1 MTDTLTIDLKK
12 LRLNY
17 LSENFGEFAAG
28 CDKEKQTAKTVIEK
42 MVSLELVEK
51 DRRSTDRRLKAAK
64 LGKLKQLHHF
74 DWAWPKS
81 IDRAKIESLLEAN
94 FITSSRNVLI
104 AGAQGLGKS
113 MIAKN
118 IGYHA
123 VMKGYNVLFTTA
135 SELVMTLQAKESPA
149 ELNKAL
155 KRYCAPDL
163 LIIDELGYLSYDCAA
178 ADTIFEVVNRRYENG
193 SIIFTTNLAFK
204 DWNKIFPGAAC
215 LTAMIDRITHHL
227 ELIKIEGD
235 SYRLMESK
243 KR

>member
-1 MTDTLTIDLKK
+1 MEDSLILDLKK

-28 CDKEKQTAKTVIEK
+28 CDKEKQTATSIIEK

-51 DRRSTDRRLKAAK
+51 DRRGTDRRLRAAK
-64 LGKLKQLHHF
+64 LGKLKQLHNF

-81 IDRAKIESLLEAN
+81 IDRIKVEALLTGD
-94 FITSSRNVLI
+94 FIASKRNVLI
-104 AGAQGLGKS
+104 AGAEGLGKS

-118 IGYHA
+118 IGYQA
-123 VMKGYNVLFTTA
+123 VMKGYNVLLTSA
-135 SELVMTLQAKESPA
+135 SEMVMNLQSKDGPA
-149 ELNKAL
+149 ELTRAR
-155 KRYCAPDL
+155 KRYSAPDL

-178 ADTIFEVVNRRYENG
+178 ADTIFEVVNRRYERG
-193 SIIFTTNLAFK
+193 SIVFTTNLAFK

-227 ELIKIEGD
+227 DLVKIEGD

-243 KR
+243 RN

>member
-1 MTDTLTIDLKK
+1 MNEQLVLDLKK

-17 LSENFGEFAAG
+17 LSENFGEFVAG
-28 CDKEKQTAKTVIEK
+28 CDKEEQTATSIIEK

-51 DRRSTDRRLKAAK
+51 DRRGTDRRLRAAK
-64 LGKLKQLHHF
+64 LGKLKQLHNF
-74 DWAWPKS
+74 DWAWPKN
-81 IDRAKIESLLEAN
+81 IDRSRIEALLTGD
-94 FITSSRNVLI
+94 FISSNRNVLI

-118 IGYHA
+118 IGFQA
-123 VMKGYNVLFTTA
+123 VMKGRNVLFTSA
-135 SELVMTLQAKESPA
+135 SELVMNLQSKDGPA
-149 ELNKAL
+149 DLTRAL
-155 KRYCAPDL
+155 KRYTTPDL

-178 ADTIFEVVNRRYENG
+178 ADTIFEVVNRRYETG
-193 SIIFTTNLAFK
+193 SIVFTTNLAFK

-227 ELIKIEGD
+227 DIIKIEGE